1 MNFRQILKRISL
13 TVLLAVMI
21 TGAILTYVVTLVR
34 YAETETTALNQYR
47 ISIAAMSDVETVHSV
62 HRFNGLESYIV
73 AAITHENGENL
84 YFFIR
89 DGQVLHFFF
98 ITDLINSAAAN
109 TIATGQIPTGEIHR
123 TQLGII
129 GVTPIFEVQIN
140 HDGNVH
146 YIVINAE
153 NGEIIMQFY
162 T

>member
-1 MNFRQILKRISL
+1 MNFRQILKRISV
-13 TVLLAVMI
+13 TVLLAVII
-21 TGAILTYVVTLVR
+21 TGAVLTYIVTLVR

-47 ISIAAMSDVETVHSV
+47 LSVAAMADVKAVHSI

-73 AAITHENGENL
+73 ATITHENGENL

-98 ITDLINSAAAN
+98 TTDLISIETANS
-109 TIATGQIPTGEIHR
+109 IATGQIPNGQIHH

-129 GVTPIFEVQIN
+129 HETPIFEVQIN
-140 HDGNVH
+140 YDGNVH
-146 YIVINAE
+146 YVVINAITQE
-153 NGEIIMQFY
+153 VIMQFY